1 MPREMRTEERRE
13 GPSRRLLV
21 QMLAIGAVVAAAGI
35 ALGLTI
41 DWFPVA
47 AATQAGP
54 IDTLYDVL
62 MAVSVVVFV
71 LVVVVVL
78 FSVWR
83 FRMRA
88 GEENEDGPPIHGNT
102 RLEVVWTAIPA
113 LLLVGLCSYAW
124 AVLYDI
130 EKAKPNTLNVGVYG
144 QQFAW
149 TYRYTG
155 PGGRQFSTD
164 ELYLPCTPTGSATSP
179 GSPCK
184 GRPVRFS
191 IRAVDVVHSFWV
203 PEFRMKQDAVPGI
216 TTTQRITPDRLGTY
230 PVVCTELCGTG
241 HATMRSTAHI
251 VPPRVFAAWLARGG
265 RAAPAGGST
274 STAQLP
280 GGRS

>member
-1 MPREMRTEERRE
+1 MRTE
-13 GPSRRLLV
+13 GSNAPSRRLLW
-21 QMLAIGAVVAAAGI
+21 QMLGIGGVAAAIGI
-35 ALGLTI
+35 ALGLAI

-62 MAVSVVVFV
+62 LIVSVPVFV

-78 FSVWR
+78 FSVWK
-83 FRMRA
+83 FRMRP
-88 GEENEDGPPIHGNT
+88 GQENEDGPPIHGNT

-130 EKAKPNTLNVGVYG
+130 EKAKPNTLQIGVYG

-149 TYRYTG
+149 SYRYAA
-155 PGGRQFSTD
+155 PGGRAFSVD
-164 ELYLPCTPTGSATSP
+164 ELYLPCEPTGSGT
-179 GSPCK
+179 GSGAPCK

-191 IRAVDVVHSFWV
+191 IHAVDVIHSFWV

-241 HATMRSTAHI
+241 HATMRSTVHV
-251 VPPRVFAAWLARGG
+251 VPPGVFAAWLARLGRGAAQGG
-265 RAAPAGGST
+265 AATNARVPGGS
-274 STAQLP
+274 S
-280 GGRS
+280 

>member
-1 MPREMRTEERRE
+1 MRTE
-13 GPSRRLLV
+13 GSNAPSRRLLW
-21 QMLAIGAVVAAAGI
+21 QMLGIGGVAAAIGI
-35 ALGLTI
+35 ALGLAI

-62 MAVSVVVFV
+62 LIVSVPVFV

-78 FSVWR
+78 FSVWK
-83 FRMRA
+83 FRMRP
-88 GEENEDGPPIHGNT
+88 GQENEDGPPIHGNT

-130 EKAKPNTLNVGVYG
+130 EKAKPNTLQIGVYG

-149 TYRYTG
+149 SYRYAA
-155 PGGRQFSTD
+155 PGGRAFSVD
-164 ELYLPCTPTGSATSP
+164 ELYLPCEPTGSGT
-179 GSPCK
+179 GSGAPCK

-191 IRAVDVVHSFWV
+191 IHAVDVIHSFWV

-230 PVVCTELCGTG
+230 PIVCTELCGTG
-241 HATMRSTAHI
+241 HATMRSTVHV
-251 VPPRVFAAWLARGG
+251 VPPGVFAAWLARLGRGAAQGG
-265 RAAPAGGST
+265 AATNARVPGGS
-274 STAQLP
+274 S
-280 GGRS
+280 

>member
-1 MPREMRTEERRE
+1 MRTE
-13 GPSRRLLV
+13 GSNAPSRRLLW
-21 QMLAIGAVVAAAGI
+21 QMLGIGGVAAAIGI
-35 ALGLTI
+35 ALGLAI

-62 MAVSVVVFV
+62 LIVSVPVFV

-78 FSVWR
+78 FSVWK
-83 FRMRA
+83 FRMRP
-88 GEENEDGPPIHGNT
+88 GQENEDGPPIHGNT

-130 EKAKPNTLNVGVYG
+130 EKAKPNTLQIGVYG

-149 TYRYTG
+149 SYRYAA
-155 PGGRQFSTD
+155 PGGRAFSVD
-164 ELYLPCTPTGSATSP
+164 ELYLPCEPTGAGK
-179 GSPCK
+179 GSGAPCK

-191 IRAVDVVHSFWV
+191 IHAVDVIHSFWV

-241 HATMRSTAHI
+241 HATMRSTVHV
-251 VPPRVFAAWLARGG
+251 VPPGVFAAWLARMGRGAAQGG
-265 RAAPAGGST
+265 AATNARVPGGS
-274 STAQLP
+274 S
-280 GGRS
+280 

>member
-1 MPREMRTEERRE
+1 M
-13 GPSRRLLV
+13 PSRRLLW
-21 QMLAIGAVVAAAGI
+21 QMLGIGAVASAVGI
-35 ALGLTI
+35 ALGLLI

-47 AATQAGP
+47 ASTQAGP

-62 MAVSVVVFV
+62 VVVSVPVFV

-78 FSVWR
+78 FSVWK
-83 FRMRA
+83 FRMRP
-88 GEENEDGPPIHGNT
+88 GQENEDGPPIHGNT

-130 EKAKPNTLNVGVYG
+130 EKAKPNTLQVAVYG

-149 TYRYTG
+149 SYRYAG
-155 PGGRQFSTD
+155 PGGRAFSVD
-164 ELYLPCTPTGSATSP
+164 ELYLPCQPTGTGTGTGA
-179 GSPCK
+179 PCK

-191 IRAVDVVHSFWV
+191 IHAVDVIHSFWV

-216 TTTQRITPDRLGTY
+216 TTTQRITPDRLGSY

-241 HATMRSTAHI
+241 HATMRSTVHVVTPGA
-251 VPPRVFAAWLARGG
+251 FDAWLARMG
-265 RAAPAGGST
+265 RAAAPAGGS
-274 STAQLP
+274 STNAALP
-280 GGRS
+280 GGNS